1 MQLIGHEYIRQT
13 RAYCDYLEEHF
24 NNIAKAFEEVTEA
37 CRDLI
42 VENCDYYTL
51 LEQVEQHDLSKFS
64 AEEFTQYISKFFP
77 ITSQQSPYLSITTN
91 VPFDQAW
98 KHHYLNNT
106 HHWESARTQTDI
118 LHMVI
123 DWTAMSYK
131 FGGTAQ
137 SYYEA
142 NQHKIKLNPN
152 LTEFMYTI
160 FNYLKDSH
168 EHINQHGTS
177 S

>member
-24 NNIAKAFEEVTEA
+24 NNIAKAFEEVTKA
-37 CRDLI
+37 CKQSLYLAD
-42 VENCDYYTL
+42 DYNYHTL
-51 LEQVEQHDLSKFS
+51 HQAVRYHDISKFS
-64 AEEFTQYISKFFP
+64 AEEFTQYRNKFFP
-77 ITSQQSPYLSITTN
+77 LIDDQSYVTD
-91 VPFDQAW
+91 FEQAW
-98 KHHYLNNT
+98 IHHYTNNT
-106 HHWESARTQTDI
+106 HHWESATTETDVT
-118 LHMVI
+118 HMVI

>member
-1 MQLIGHEYIRQT
+1 MQLIGHEYIQQT

-24 NNIAKAFEEVTEA
+24 IHIAKAFEEVTEA
-37 CRDLI
+37 CRTS
-42 VENCDYYTL
+42 VYFANAGNYQL
-51 LEQVEQHDLSKFS
+51 LWQQVKLHDISKFS
-64 AEEFTQYISKFFP
+64 AEEFTQYRNKFFP
-77 ITSQQSPYLSITTN
+77 LIDDQSHVTD
-91 VPFDQAW
+91 FDKAW
-98 KHHYLNNT
+98 EHHYLVNT
-106 HHWESARTQTDI
+106 HHWESATTELDI
-118 LHMVI
+118 VHMVI

-142 NQHKIKLNPN
+142 NQHKIKLSPI

-168 EHINQHGTS
+168 GQSYIKI
-177 S
+177 

>member
-1 MQLIGHEYIRQT
+1 MKHILIGHEYIKQT

-24 NNIAKAFEEVTEA
+24 NNIAKAFEEVTKA
-37 CRDLI
+37 CKQSLFFAD
-42 VENCDYYTL
+42 DYNYHTL
-51 LEQVEQHDLSKFS
+51 HQAVRYHDISKFS
-64 AEEFTQYISKFFP
+64 AEEFTQYRNKFFP
-77 ITSQQSPYLSITTN
+77 LIYDQSPYLSITTN

-106 HHWESARTQTDI
+106 HHWESATTETD
-118 LHMVI
+118 LVHMVI

-142 NQHKIKLNPN
+142 NQHKIKLKPD

-160 FNYLKDSH
+160 FNYLKDLNESR
-168 EHINQHGTS
+168 I
-177 S
+177 